1 MDKYQWL
8 PSESA
13 HQSYPVQI
21 VKGDFIFKDRSSIYL
36 PAGKVV
42 NNGWGKIGSTHL
54 VGDKLKPLPYEIKL
68 SWFSY
73 TEDKFYAG
81 DFMLPFEKIKN
92 LFKAGV
98 VSPSTGQKITYE
110 TIIVGLAPGGA
121 VSVWLETE
129 GVVLEVATFQ
139 ASEAKLDWK
148 LVLDNEDVSREDYIR
163 MVLEEALGLDGFA
176 TLKSK
181 GVPGNLSEVYRKQ
194 YDWAPEVAGAKLLA
208 LKLKTNNGEYETFT
222 SLVGPRDRV
231 NRAVPKVIYLDWQ
244 DAHGAK
250 FTFEAKFSEREAI
263 QAYDKLCGGKDNV
276 KMKLLLEIS
285 QKTHD
290 LDISLKSQHYFL
302 KLENVT
308 VKVNSL

>member
-13 HQSYPVQI
+13 YHSYPMQI
-21 VKGDFIFKDRSSIYL
+21 VKGDFIFKDRSTIYL

-42 NNGWGKIGSTHL
+42 NNGWGEIGSNHL
-54 VGDKLKPLPYEIKL
+54 VGDKLKPLPCELKL

-81 DFMLPFEKIKN
+81 DFTLPFDKIKA

-98 VSPSTGQKITYE
+98 LSSSTGQKISYE
-110 TIIVGLAPGGA
+110 TIIVGLAPGGC
-121 VSVWLETE
+121 VSIWLETE
-129 GVVLEVATFQ
+129 GLVLEVATFQ
-139 ASEAKLDWK
+139 ASEVKLDWK
-148 LVLDNEDVSREDYIR
+148 SVLDNEHVSRKDYIH
-163 MVLEEALGLDGFA
+163 MVLEEALGQDGLVE
-176 TLKSK
+176 LKIK
-181 GVPGNLSEVYRKQ
+181 GIPENLSEVHRKQ

-208 LKLKTNNGEYETFT
+208 LKLKTNNGEYETFN

-231 NRAVPKVIYLDWQ
+231 NRAVPKTIYLDWQ
-244 DAHGAK
+244 DAQGAK
-250 FTFEAKFSEREAI
+250 FTFEAELSEGEAI
-263 QAYDKLCGGKDNV
+263 QAYDKLGTGKENV

-290 LDISLKSQHYFL
+290 LEISLMSQQYLL
-302 KLENVT
+302 KLERVK
-308 VKVNSL
+308 VKVNSI